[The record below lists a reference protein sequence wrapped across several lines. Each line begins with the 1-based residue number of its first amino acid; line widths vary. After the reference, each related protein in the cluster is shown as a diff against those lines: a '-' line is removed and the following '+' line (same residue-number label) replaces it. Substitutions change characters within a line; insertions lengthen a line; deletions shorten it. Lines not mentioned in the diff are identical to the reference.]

1 MIAAA
6 RLLSTSVASSA
17 SNIPTDVK
25 FLFKK
30 EEEDGST
37 TVKEVNAHKFILA
50 LVSDVFRAE
59 FYGALP
65 DENTI
70 DIKDVNQESFGAMI
84 DFIYNR
90 EGHLGTYDLDTLC
103 ALYCLGDRDK
113 YNIDILVKESLTE
126 IRCKE
131 ISTENI
137 LNVGLLAEQYSPREQ
152 LVDTLYDSAAQSLS
166 EKFDGEFGSVIEFF
180 NKLGAEAEAPASPSV
195 TTLMKIVGKVKKPTV
210 CENCKSSPCMDGI
223 KLTLENFVPDA
234 DVMLE
239 ASVSLTGKAI
249 RPTSNEISQFLFV
262 KRGASQ
268 VEVKNYS
275 LHYNEGQK
283 KNVDLRTFKEDYVFV
298 YNC

>member
-1 MIAAA
+1 MAAAA

-17 SNIPTDVK
+17 SIIPTDVK

-65 DENTI
+65 FESTI
-70 DIKDVNQESFGAMI
+70 DIKDVNKESFGAMI

-90 EGHLGTYDLDTLC
+90 EGHLGTYDLDILC
-103 ALYCLGDRDK
+103 SLYCLGDK
-113 YNIDILVKESLTE
+113 YNINILMIESLRE
-126 IRCKE
+126 IRCRE
-131 ISTENI
+131 ISTGNI
-137 LNVGLLAEQYSPREQ
+137 LNVGLLAEQYSLREQ
-152 LVDTLYDSAAQSLS
+152 LVDTLYESAAQSLS

-180 NKLGAEAEAPASPSV
+180 NEIGAEAEAPASPSA

-210 CENCKSSPCMDGI
+210 CENCKSSPCMDGT
-223 KLTLENFVPDA
+223 KLTMENFVPNA
-234 DVMLE
+234 DVMLD
-239 ASVSLTGKAI
+239 ASVSMTGKAI
-249 RPTSNEISQFLFV
+249 RPTSDDISQFWFV

-268 VEVKNYS
+268 AEVKHYS

>member
-1 MIAAA
+1 MAAAA

-17 SNIPTDVK
+17 SIIPTDVK

-37 TVKEVNAHKFILA
+37 TVNEVSAHKFILA

-65 DENTI
+65 DESTI
-70 DIKDVNQESFGAMI
+70 DIKDVNKESFDAMI
-84 DFIYNR
+84 NFIYNR
-90 EGHLGTYDLDTLC
+90 EGHLGTYDLDILC
-103 ALYCLGDRDK
+103 ALYCLGDK
-113 YNIDILVKESLTE
+113 YNINILVKESLRE
-126 IRCKE
+126 IRCRE
-131 ISTENI
+131 ISAKNI
-137 LNVGLLAEQYSPREQ
+137 LNVCLLAEQYSLREQ

-166 EKFDGEFGSVIEFF
+166 EKFDGEFGRVIEFF
-180 NKLGAEAEAPASPSV
+180 NELSAEALTSPSA

-223 KLTLENFVPDA
+223 KLTMDNFVPNA
-234 DVMLE
+234 DVMLD

-249 RPTSNEISQFLFV
+249 RPTSDNISQFWFL
-262 KRGASQ
+262 KSGASQ
-268 VEVKNYS
+268 VEVKNYG

-298 YNC
+298 YNCW

>member
-65 DENTI
+65 DESTI
-70 DIKDVNQESFGAMI
+70 VIKDVNKESFDAMI

-90 EGHLGTYDLDTLC
+90 EVHLSTYDLDILC
-103 ALYCLGDRDK
+103 ALYCLGDK
-113 YNIDILVKESLTE
+113 YNINILVQESLRE

-131 ISTENI
+131 ISTKNI
-137 LNVGLLAEQYSPREQ
+137 PDVGFLAEQYSLRQQ

-180 NKLGAEAEAPASPSV
+180 NKLGAEAEAPASPSA

-210 CENCKSSPCMDGI
+210 CENCKSSPCMDGT
-223 KLTLENFVPDA
+223 KLTMENFVPDA
-234 DVMLE
+234 EVMLH

-249 RPTSNEISQFLFV
+249 RPASNDTRQFWFV

-268 VEVKNYS
+268 VEAKNYS
-275 LHYNEGQK
+275 LHYNEATKDKSRSQEG
-283 KNVDLRTFKEDYVFV
+283 N
-298 YNC
+298 